1 MPKYSYYSCEDE
13 FRLLKMWNSD
23 SMMLR
28 DFDAPSAVMRLIV
41 MALVPEQ
48 VRFWVV
54 IKR

>member
-13 FRLLKMWNSD
+13 FRLKMWNSD